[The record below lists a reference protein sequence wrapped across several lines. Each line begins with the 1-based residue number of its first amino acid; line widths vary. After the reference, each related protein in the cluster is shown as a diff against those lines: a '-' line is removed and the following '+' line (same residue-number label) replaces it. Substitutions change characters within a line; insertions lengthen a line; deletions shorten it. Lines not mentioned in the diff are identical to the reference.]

1 METQIALQYGSDV
14 IVLYLSLVSY
24 LIGVNISEQK
34 SGTEQTEKR
43 KKRELICFPPPG
55 VATGTVVHRPDA
67 TPIFP

>member
-1 METQIALQYGSDV
+1 M
-14 IVLYLSLVSY
+14 VLMLLFSISLVSY